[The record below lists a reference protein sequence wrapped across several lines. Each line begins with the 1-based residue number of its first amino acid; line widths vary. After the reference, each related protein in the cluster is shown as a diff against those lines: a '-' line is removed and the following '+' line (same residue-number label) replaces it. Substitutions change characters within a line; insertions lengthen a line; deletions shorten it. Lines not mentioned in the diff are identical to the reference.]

1 MTESARS
8 DWTVLLPVKVLVRAK
23 SRLAVLAGPRRWEL
37 ALAMASDTVA
47 AVIDCPEVA
56 RVIVV
61 TSDPV
66 AGEQLAALGAVIVPE
81 IIAAGAGGLGAG
93 GLGRAGRQHR
103 LDASTK
109 PSGDGPQDG
118 LNAALV
124 HGATVAAHR
133 WPGTGLAALTADL
146 PALRPAE
153 LGAALNAAAK
163 PAGQAGQ
170 ADGAAFVPDAAGV
183 GTTMYAV
190 LPGGDF
196 RPAFGGASRARHAAA
211 GAAELA
217 LDGVPGLRRDVDTA
231 DDLRAA
237 LALGAGFRTTA
248 LAAELFA
255 DA

>member
-1 MTESARS
+1 MTESARVN
-8 DWTVLLPVKVLVRAK
+8 WTVLLPVKVLARAK

-47 AVIDCPEVA
+47 AVVDCPEVA
-56 RVIVV
+56 RVIVI

-66 AGEQLAALGAVIVPE
+66 AGEQLAALGAVVVPE
-81 IIAAGAGGLGAG
+81 V
-93 GLGRAGRQHR
+93 HR
-103 LDASTK
+103 VELQKQQQSADGSQDA
-109 PSGDGPQDG
+109 
-118 LNAALV
+118 LNAALL
-124 HGATVAAHR
+124 HGAAMASRR

-153 LGAALNAAAK
+153 LAAALCAVAEVAGVAA
-163 PAGQAGQ
+163 AGQAANGT
-170 ADGAAFVPDAAGV
+170 AFVPDAAGV
-183 GTTMYAV
+183 GTTLYAAM
-190 LPGGDF
+190 PSGDF
-196 RPAFGGASRARHAAA
+196 RPAFGGASRARHALA

-217 LDGVPGLRRDVDTA
+217 LDGVLDGVPGLRRDVDTA

-237 LALGAGFRTTA
+237 VALGAGFRTTA